1 MKKKI
6 GLVLAGGGGL
16 GSYELGAFLALYE
29 EGIRFDIVTGT
40 SIGALNGAFIAANNI
55 QKMEDLWDEI
65 TPEKIMVDGI
75 NFRTSLKYNLQDPK
89 ALTKFIKTF
98 IKNKS
103 VDITPFKN
111 LIKKHLDLDALKE
124 SNTILGIITT
134 NVTHNEE
141 VRIIVNEL
149 DKKMMLLY
157 LHASSAC
164 VPYFPSEEING
175 EKYVDGFFKNN
186 FPIHYAFL
194 LGADEVYAVDLK
206 LFNLESKNQF
216 LTKLHNVKYIA
227 PRVSLGS
234 MIDFSQETIQKNKKR
249 GYNDTKKLLGYYR
262 GYIFTFLKNENFDKF
277 ATEFETMIFKENGE
291 GIQRLR
297 KFINEHNNEETCP
310 LEYKYSLFLTCLE
323 FVGLKYEMIDEEIYD
338 VVSFYQKLYE
348 IYINSRPSVKQF
360 ITRIKTNLL
369 EEIANENSNLYIE
382 GALDHIDNIFLY
394 LGIALMRIS

>member
-16 GSYELGAFLALYE
+16 GSYELGAFLALHE
-29 EGIRFDIVTGT
+29 EGINFDIVTGT

-65 TPEKIMVDGI
+65 TPEKIMVNGI
-75 NFRTSLKYNLQDPK
+75 NFRTDLRYNLQDPK

-98 IKNKS
+98 LKNKS
-103 VDITPFKN
+103 VDIAPFKN
-111 LIKKHLDLDALKE
+111 LIKKHLDLEALKN
-124 SNTILGIITT
+124 SQTKLGIVTT
-134 NVTHNEE
+134 NITRNDE
-141 VRIIVNEL
+141 VRIIVNDL
-149 DKKMMLLY
+149 DQEMILPY

-249 GYNDTKKLLGYYR
+249 GYNDTKKLLGHLR
-262 GYIFTFLKNENFDKF
+262 GYIFTFEKNENFEKF
-277 ATEFETMIFKENGE
+277 ASEFETIIFKENGE
-291 GIQRLR
+291 GVQRLR
-297 KFINEHNNEETCP
+297 KFLNEHNNENTCP
-310 LEYKYSLFLTCLE
+310 LGYKYSLFLTCLE
-323 FVGLKYEMIDEEIYD
+323 FVGLKYEMPDETIYD
-338 VVSFYQKLYE
+338 VLDFYQQLHTKYLH
-348 IYINSRPSVKQF
+348 SRPSLKQY
-360 ITRIKTNLL
+360 ITRAKTNLL
-369 EEIANENSNLYIE
+369 EEIKRENPNLYLE

-394 LGIALMRIS
+394 LGIAMMRIN